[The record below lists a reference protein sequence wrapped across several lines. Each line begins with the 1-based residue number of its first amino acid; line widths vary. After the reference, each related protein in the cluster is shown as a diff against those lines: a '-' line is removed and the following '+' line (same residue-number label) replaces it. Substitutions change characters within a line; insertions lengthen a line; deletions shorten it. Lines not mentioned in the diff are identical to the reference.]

1 MIASGADELWVSAA
15 GRIGAACGWALKPL
29 RKAGRARNERHT
41 WLAQGEPGTVVVKA
55 LANPFAGQ
63 RAEWTLDA
71 LSWLAA
77 RGYPVPEVLWQ
88 GGLDERWFLVVQT
101 WLPGEPFPAL
111 DESALN
117 ELLALVD
124 LQADHRLGPG
134 GWDVSWWIGAVVFDG
149 WEHWWEGA
157 EAVAA
162 ETSERLRRFLRPAWG
177 HRLPTADIVHGDL
190 NLTNVLARD
199 GRITGVVD
207 WDNVGRGSRA
217 LDLTSLLFDW
227 HRQRLA
233 GQTALAQD
241 GGERL
246 VRRIIEIAGVA
257 GLRCTVTY
265 GAIARLALGAQ
276 RGDRDDCETWRL
288 VVDAIL
294 DLASTAECE
303 AR

>member
-1 MIASGADELWVSAA
+1 MIASGADELWFSAA
-15 GRIGAACGWALKPL
+15 ARIESARGWALKPVG
-29 RKAGRARNERHT
+29 RVGRARTDRRT

-55 LANPFAGQ
+55 LANSFAGQ
-63 RAEWTLDA
+63 RSEWTLDA
-71 LSWLAA
+71 LTWLAA

-88 GGLDERWFLVVQT
+88 EKLDERWFLVVQT

-111 DESALN
+111 DESVLN
-117 ELLALVD
+117 EALALVE
-124 LQADHRLGPG
+124 LQADHGLDPG
-134 GWDVSWWIGAVVFDG
+134 GWDVSWWIGAVVFEG
-149 WEHWWEGA
+149 WERWWEGA

-162 ETSERLRRFLRPAWG
+162 QTSERLRGFLRPAWG
-177 HRLPTADIVHGDL
+177 HRLPTADVVHGDL
-190 NLTNVLARD
+190 NLTNVLASD

-246 VRRIIEIAGVA
+246 VRRIIEVVGDA

-265 GAIARLALGAQ
+265 SAIARLALSAQ
-276 RGDRDDCETWRL
+276 RGDRDDCEIWRL
-288 VVDAIL
+288 VIDAIL
-294 DLASTAECE
+294 DLSGAQ
-303 AR
+303 